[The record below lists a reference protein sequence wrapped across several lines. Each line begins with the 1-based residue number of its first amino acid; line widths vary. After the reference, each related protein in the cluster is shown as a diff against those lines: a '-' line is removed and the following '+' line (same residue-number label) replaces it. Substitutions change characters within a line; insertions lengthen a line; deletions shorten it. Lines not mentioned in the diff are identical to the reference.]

1 MIDLSGKGVVIS
13 HLSGNMCVR
22 SAMKSLKERGL
33 FRQYITGLALFKSSW
48 FYSLFN
54 HGFLKQFYK
63 RLYEDFYK
71 DKTKSYP
78 IILLGRSLINKMG
91 FKCLIRSEKGFFSPQ
106 REAIYID
113 KKTSHYIKKHRD
125 IISGVYC
132 YEDQAYYTFQAA
144 NEIGIKCIYDLPTGY
159 WRTKERLLE
168 NEKKD
173 NQGWS
178 ITLKGLSDSREKLLR
193 KDKELQYAD
202 AIVVGSSFIKMS
214 LNDFPGLLPPI
225 KVIPYGFP
233 EVNYSRKYEPIVDRK
248 IKVLFV
254 GTLSQQKGLSYMF
267 ESWERF
273 HNKIDLTVVGAG
285 DIDECPIMKEYLSSV
300 NYLGTLFHDEILK
313 IMSSQD
319 VLIFPSLFDG
329 FGLVVTEAMSQG
341 TPCIVSD
348 RSCGPD
354 IITNGYD
361 GWIIEAGSTESI
373 SRVLKSIID
382 NPDLLQEFGER
393 AKKKAAQ
400 RPWAMYEKELSE
412 FVESVIH

>member
-1 MIDLSGKGVVIS
+1 
-13 HLSGNMCVR
+13 
-22 SAMKSLKERGL
+22 
-33 FRQYITGLALFKSSW
+33 
-48 FYSLFN
+48 
-54 HGFLKQFYK
+54 
-63 RLYEDFYK
+63 
-71 DKTKSYP
+71 
-78 IILLGRSLINKMG
+78 MG